1 MAVETVAIVG
11 AGMAGLTAALAFA
24 RHGITCDIFEQAPS
38 LQEVGA
44 GLQLSPNASRVLSK
58 LGILSDLEPLW
69 TEPDEVQLVSGRSLH
84 RLAYVPS
91 GRFARERWGSP
102 YGVLHRATLQD
113 ALLHAVNANPL
124 CTLRLGSKI
133 GSAVRDELAE
143 ISGRHHDLIVA
154 ADGVWSGIR
163 SAIPKNP
170 EAVFSNS
177 VAWRFMVSKSAAP
190 SWLKPNAVSA
200 FLGPSA
206 HIVAYPLKEKDS
218 FNIVAIASGGNTG
231 NCWNTEASAAQKDLL
246 LRHFKGWHPSIAET
260 LAASDKPTFWPLYQ
274 VTPGRWHNGR
284 DLVLI
289 GDAAHA
295 MLPFAAQGA
304 AMAIEDAFILANRV
318 AALPSLT
325 QALSAYETERAGR
338 VAKVRAR
345 GEFNRFAYHARGP
358 LKLGRNFVLSMRPP
372 QSLAA
377 DLDWLY
383 GFDAE

>member
-24 RHGITCDIFEQAPS
+24 RHGMTCDIFEQAPS
-38 LQEVGA
+38 LEEVGA

-58 LGILSDLEPLW
+58 LGILDDLEALW
-69 TEPDEVQLVSGRSLH
+69 TEPDEVQLASGRSLH

-102 YGVLHRATLQD
+102 YGVLHRTTLQG
-113 ALLHAVNANPL
+113 ALLAAVNANPL
-124 CTLRLGSKI
+124 CTLRLGVKV
-133 GSAVRDELAE
+133 GSSARDELAE
-143 ISGRHHDLIVA
+143 IATRRHDLIVA
-154 ADGVWSGIR
+154 ADGVWSDLR
-163 SAIPKNP
+163 SEIPKSP
-170 EAVFSNS
+170 EPSFSNS
-177 VAWRFMVSKSAAP
+177 VAWRFTVPKSSAP
-190 SWLKPNAVSA
+190 AWLKPNAVSA

-218 FNIVAIASGGNTG
+218 FNIVAIASGINPGHR
-231 NCWNTEASAAQKDLL
+231 WNTEASSAQKDLL
-246 LRHFKGWHPSIAET
+246 LRHFRGWHPGISET
-260 LAASDKPTFWPLYQ
+260 LAASDRPTFWPLYQ
-274 VTPGRWHNGR
+274 VSPGRWHNGR

-304 AMAIEDAFILANRV
+304 AMAIEDAFILADRV
-318 AALPSLT
+318 AALPSLA
-325 QALSAYETERAGR
+325 QALSAFESERASR